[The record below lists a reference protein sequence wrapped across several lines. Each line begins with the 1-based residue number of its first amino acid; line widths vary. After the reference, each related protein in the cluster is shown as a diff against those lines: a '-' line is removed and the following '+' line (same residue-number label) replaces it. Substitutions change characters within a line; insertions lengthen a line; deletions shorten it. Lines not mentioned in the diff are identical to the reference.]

1 MILTD
6 KQKTRLKLLYQKYI
20 PEIKTIEIEDDG
32 FVSIVLSDIP
42 ICFTE
47 INKINTEYQCMLKK
61 EKERK
66 YLYNL
71 KRNKFKRR

>member
-6 KQKTRLKLLYQKYI
+6 QQKARLKLLYQKYL
-20 PEIKTIEIEDDG
+20 PEIKDIEIDDG
-32 FVSIVLSDIP
+32 GFIKILSNIP
-42 ICFTE
+42 ICFGE
-47 INKINTEYQCMLKK
+47 INKINTKYQYMLKK

-66 YLYNL
+66 HLYNL

>member
-6 KQKTRLKLLYQKYI
+6 KQKTRLKLLYIKYM
-20 PEIKTIEIEDDG
+20 PEIKDIYIDASDFITIQSE
-32 FVSIVLSDIP
+32 IP

-47 INKINTEYQCMLKK
+47 INKIKTEFEYTLKK

-66 YLYNL
+66 HLYNL